1 MMRATIDRIESP
13 FAVLITQEDESVR
26 FTLPLSLLPAGS
38 REGDIVV
45 IGIERDIEATIAARE
60 RVSGRIE
67 KLKNRENREF
77 L

>member
-1 MMRATIDRIESP
+1 LRATIDRIESSL
-13 FAVLITQEDESVR
+13 AVMIAQDDESVR
-26 FTLPLSLLPAGS
+26 FSLPLSLLPAGS

-67 KLKNRENREF
+67 KLKIRKK
-77 L
+77 